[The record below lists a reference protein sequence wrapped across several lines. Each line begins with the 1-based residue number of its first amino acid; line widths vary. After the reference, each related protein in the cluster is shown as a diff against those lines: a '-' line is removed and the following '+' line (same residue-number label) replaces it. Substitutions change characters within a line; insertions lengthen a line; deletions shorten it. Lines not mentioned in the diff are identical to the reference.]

1 MQRRMTA
8 TANKVESFDWFSL
21 WPGFGNR
28 GVIADN
34 DPVEQEKAMKL
45 NALLTNAVFSE
56 LPRRGFRSPLQGRRR
71 FKVLPWTGGL
81 GLPTAARMAA
91 SSSTRRGAMV
101 SVHSSTRCS
110 TEPGHEIGI
119 V

>member
-1 MQRRMTA
+1 VTA
-8 TANKVESFDWFSL
+8 AANKVESFDWFSQ

-71 FKVLPWTGGL
+71 CKVLPRGTRAAHSGTYGRIEFDAEGCDGL
-81 GLPTAARMAA
+81 CPQRRPLLHRAR
-91 SSSTRRGAMV
+91 
-101 SVHSSTRCS
+101 
-110 TEPGHEIGI
+110 P
-119 V
+119 